1 MFIKENI
8 RGLLPCVFYTW
19 MMLCISHMVE
29 MGWSSWFSND
39 QLFILSPLIGKKKK
53 IKHFLACTFLNFDHF
68 IGVLNQNRPIKRKRK
83 KILWKKP
90 IPHKEPNSR
99 LLLPGSWPLHN
110 IFFSSYSVFFFW
122 QWWKKEVKP
131 KTPCLKSKCDGQ
143 ENSYG
148 SPNQFHQQDD
158 LVGKPHIEYPKG

>member
-1 MFIKENI
+1 MYFIHGWCYVYLTWLKWADLV
-8 RGLLPCVFYTW
+8 GLVMINYSFCHHWL
-19 MMLCISHMVE
+19 E
-29 MGWSSWFSND
+29 
-39 QLFILSPLIGKKKK
+39 KKKK

-143 ENSYG
+143 GNSYG